1 MTNNPIKVLFNTPP
15 HNLQG
20 GPSQHLPFLEKGLKA
35 KIPVLTFE
43 YGRKSDKENIISKIF
58 GRLKDLCVFQL
69 KIWSFNPDV
78 IHHNTAFDA
87 KSIIRDAPLICLSKI
102 NKIPIMIKV
111 HGSHQESF
119 GKMLWPVSILRS
131 YVVGNADCIAV
142 LSSREKEEFIEIWPG
157 LTEKI
162 KVVKNIIKPEFFE
175 ARREEEKRPTILF
188 VSRIIKKK
196 GVIDLLEAMPR
207 ILKEIPE
214 VRLMVIGS
222 GEDSGYFDAMVNK
235 SGLKGTV
242 ERLDNLPN
250 ASVIPYYCRA
260 WCLAFPTHY
269 PEGMPMVVAE
279 AMATGCPIVTTR
291 TRFSLSYMEENKNC
305 IYIEKG
311 DPESLS
317 KGIIRMLKDRNL
329 RDTICENNRELARS
343 FMADKVVDEY
353 LEVYKWL
360 CQN

>member
-20 GPSQHLPFLEKGLKA
+20 GPSQHLPFLENELKA
-35 KIPVLTFE
+35 KTPLMTFE
-43 YGRKSDKENIISKIF
+43 YGRKSDNENIISKIF
-58 GRLKDLCVFQL
+58 GRLKDLVVFQL
-69 KIWSFNPDV
+69 KIWSFSPDV
-78 IHHNTAFDA
+78 IHQNTAFDA

-131 YVVGNADCIAV
+131 YVVKNADCIAV
-142 LSSREKEEFIEIWPG
+142 LSSREKKEFIEIWPG
-157 LTEKI
+157 LTKKI

-175 ARREEEKRPTILF
+175 ARREEEKKPKILF
-188 VSRIIKKK
+188 VSRVIKKK

-214 VRLMVIGS
+214 AKLLVIGS

-235 SGLKGTV
+235 SELKGAV
-242 ERLDNLPN
+242 ERLDNMPN
-250 ASVIPYYCRA
+250 TGIIPFYSGA

-291 TRFSLSYMEENKNC
+291 TRFSLSYMEDNKNC
-305 IYIEKG
+305 VYINKG
-311 DPESLS
+311 DPDSLS
-317 KGIIRMLKDRNL
+317 EGIISMLKDRNM
-329 RDTICENNRELARS
+329 RNTICDNNRELAKN
-343 FMADKVVDEY
+343 FTADKVMNEY